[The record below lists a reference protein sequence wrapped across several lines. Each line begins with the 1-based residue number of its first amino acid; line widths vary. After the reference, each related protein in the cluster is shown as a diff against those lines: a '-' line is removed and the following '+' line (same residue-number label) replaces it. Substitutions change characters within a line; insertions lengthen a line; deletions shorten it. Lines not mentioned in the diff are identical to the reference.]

1 MYQKAI
7 TDEDN
12 PCGFDQHKATDCG
25 VSEIIPAIIMR
36 EYCTVGSIRER
47 NPISVHRLHT
57 RMKNYI

>member
-47 NPISVHRLHT
+47 EIPYLFT
-57 RMKNYI
+57 GYTQE